1 MPAQRIDILAR
12 EILKHFQRTAA
23 GHCARVDFLPRE
35 EARAICQ
42 HLQALQRQDKLKVYI
57 LANKRQTMSDDFTI
71 TIDNAIE
78 LRNRKEEKL
87 CLFIPTDV
95 VDATSSSLSNSF
107 AVIDGRVLYES
118 LLRQLRLKLSEQG
131 QKVVQSVFG
140 QLRGV
145 LRINKE
151 QQIGFISAVL
161 ERAEQGQ
168 LDLVGLE
175 LWRIGLIVDGRPL
188 TSNNEA
194 TFLDFLDRNKRCV
207 RELAH
212 PARIQ
217 ASLSTRLQSLCVDEE
232 TERKLQT
239 FFRGKSL
246 QEVNSWSQAL
256 IEHKLTFEN
265 WRFPEEDHSDIKE
278 VKVQNFLD
286 SANKVERY
294 SHLTQPHGPGT
305 NLQIVCGPK
314 STVTVRWKA
323 EPPQPRNIK
332 YWRVEMLPSTAI
344 DSEADQDML
353 IDLPARE
360 VPASRR
366 NLSIKVDLELERPLG
381 VRVRVTPI
389 EVSGQPRVNPET
401 DKYISHDSDEF
412 FLMPESEVDDP
423 GTDLNPVAIQSE
435 VTTIALGRLEYAL
448 QIRTSVLEE
457 SREQWSSKELEYFSL
472 RLDNKRMLT
481 LGLSPIL
488 RVIEEQALQNS
499 RSGGI
504 FHLTMDQVRIASGEK
519 CQVWYMR
526 YGTSEN
532 WKSFWNARENF
543 FRHLRQS
550 HPRHLIEVAKWRPEL
565 VGMAIK
571 YVQSYQGLI
580 QLLLQKTEQT
590 PKDQLDVANQEL
602 REAMSLD
609 TLLVRVRDGAHQVE
623 KALVVLPTHPLRV
636 AWLIGYTQ
644 LLKSWEDQLF
654 ERTKP
659 AARKGTIDIESLRL
673 LSPMNTPVF
682 GFHADSP
689 EPFVFFQNI
698 RFYHGVL
705 LPIGIPDP
713 HRRYSEITTI
723 LGSDSDQVA
732 IGTIQP
738 AQLATHLKRFI
749 DLHPYIKTLVT
760 TLVNPDRGDFF
771 AEALKQLVQ
780 SANEAEDDY
789 ESKTTPISSF
799 QVTSY
804 VEDERKSSVQALSR
818 IRQTQLEQFNN
829 RGGSYFL
836 PSLST
841 TLRTT
846 KQLKGDELADAHIAV
861 ISDVTQP
868 RLSVSTDRGGEREN
882 RSFTLYGLICRFVPT
897 LKRDATTGLVWR
909 YQILTERL
917 KPSEAH
923 PVKGQYSDML
933 INLHAFLL
941 KAGAYLLGG
950 ESESLPVLEVHLD
963 EAQRRL
969 LERIHQN
976 SNWVVTLD
984 RFFALDY
991 YDSPHIEGLNEMARK
1006 YVLDYSPE
1014 LSEGLGHRLM
1024 ITTSWHEEIGGL
1036 LRYAMKEHGLAA
1048 IDSSVSH
1055 LLHHLKIVSGSL
1067 ALQALESKTSASAA
1081 VGLGLVTAWLQ
1092 KKNRLRQ
1099 SVLVPVDLHPRLFLW
1114 EGRKIAQEGER
1125 RCDLAL
1131 FSLKRGI
1138 FEVTFIEVKWRRGR
1152 VPFDRIGEEMYLQ
1165 MQSSRR
1171 ILEDRFFNPE
1181 RIDGALQRSHLG
1193 NVLRFYFERS
1203 CRYGLFDTEMERSFL
1218 ERLAELEKA
1227 GLEFRYNYEGYIVS
1241 LSEQPTTFSVKEEAK
1256 IRVLTA
1262 ADFDTEVFPMLT
1274 SISVSPDSMLSD
1286 MIPVDNEEELA
1297 EKSDLLSDF
1306 VQRKRTG
1313 SLEMLQTAALLVRDE
1328 ESEVKSDSEQKKPDL
1343 VEEVMVPLGT
1353 SLQGKECQWQ
1363 PSVKGSPHLFIIG
1376 IPGQGK
1382 SYTTTRLLVDL
1393 HQQGVPA
1400 LVLDFHGQFANP
1412 DERFTQQVQPNVLNV
1427 MRGLPFSPFECA
1439 PDSHETA
1446 IITNSLEVAEIFA
1459 HVTNLGP
1466 IQQDTLYNALLS
1478 AYRDKGFGQAGG
1490 DKSRSYGPLEYPT
1503 LEEVLA
1509 QIKSQGGTRNA
1520 DLILA
1525 RCRSLL
1531 EMNLFRPETSETN
1544 LLAQIRRGLVLD
1556 MHALLE
1562 GLQLA
1567 AGAFILRKIYK
1578 DMFRWGPAE
1587 RLRLAIVLDEAHRLA
1602 KDITLPKIMKEGRK
1616 FGILVI
1622 VASQELTD
1630 FHQGVI
1636 GNVGTKIVFRINH
1649 PESRKVAGLL
1659 QASNGI
1665 DLPRQISQLSVGNAY
1680 VQTPE
1685 MFNAI
1690 RVQMYP

>member
-1 MPAQRIDILAR
+1 MPSQRIDILAR
-12 EILKHFQRTAA
+12 EILKHFQRTAT

-35 EARAICQ
+35 EARAVCQ
-42 HLQALQRQDKLKVYI
+42 HLQTLQPQDNLRVYI
-57 LANKRQTMSDDFTI
+57 LANKRQTPSDDFTI
-71 TIDNAIE
+71 TIDYAIE
-78 LRNRKEEKL
+78 LRNRKEERL

-107 AVIDGRVLYES
+107 AVIDGRVLYDS
-118 LLRQLRLKLSEQG
+118 LLRQLRLGLSEQG

-145 LRINKE
+145 LKINKE
-151 QQIGFISAVL
+151 QQISFISAVL
-161 ERAEQGQ
+161 EREEQGQ
-168 LDLVGLE
+168 LDLVGLD
-175 LWRIGLIVDGRPL
+175 LWRIGLVVDGRPL
-188 TSNNEA
+188 TSGDEA

-217 ASLSTRLQSLCVDEE
+217 ASLSARLQSLCVDDE

-246 QEVNSWSQAL
+246 QEVNNWSQAL

-265 WRFPEEDHSDIKE
+265 WRFPEEDHSDIKD

-305 NLQIVCGPK
+305 NLQIMCGPK

-332 YWRVEMLPSTAI
+332 YWRVEMLPSTAG
-344 DSEADQDML
+344 DGEADQDMV
-353 IDLPARE
+353 IDLPSRE
-360 VPASRR
+360 VPAIRR
-366 NLSIKVDLELERPLG
+366 YLSIKVDLELERPLG

-389 EVSGQPRVNPET
+389 EVSGQPSVNPGT
-401 DKYISHDSDEF
+401 DKYISHNSDEF
-412 FLMPESEVDDP
+412 FLMPESGVD
-423 GTDLNPVAIQSE
+423 NPDIDVKPVTIQSE

-448 QIRTSVLEE
+448 QTRASALEE
-457 SREQWSSKELEYFSL
+457 SGEQWSPKELEYFNL

-481 LGLSPIL
+481 VGLSPIL
-488 RVIEEQALQNS
+488 KGIEEKTLQNS
-499 RSGGI
+499 RNGGM
-504 FHLTMDQVRIASGEK
+504 FYLMMDEVRMTSVEQCQVR
-519 CQVWYMR
+519 YLL
-526 YGTSEN
+526 YGTAET

-550 HPRHLIEVAKWRPEL
+550 NPRHLIEVVKWTPEF

-590 PKDQLDVANQEL
+590 PKDQLDEANQEL

-609 TLLVRVRDGAHQVE
+609 TLMVGVRDGARQVE
-623 KALVVLPTHPLRV
+623 EALVVLPTHPLRV
-636 AWLIGYTQ
+636 AWLVGYTQ
-644 LLKSWEDQLF
+644 LLKSWEEQLF

-673 LSPMNTPVF
+673 LSPMNTPAF
-682 GFHADSP
+682 GFHADSHAS
-689 EPFVFFQNI
+689 FVFFQNI

-705 LPIGIPDP
+705 LPMGVPDP

-723 LGSDSDQVA
+723 LGADSDQIA

-780 SANEAEDDY
+780 STSEAE
-789 ESKTTPISSF
+789 EEHQSGTTHISSF
-799 QVTSY
+799 RVTSY
-804 VEDERKSSVQALSR
+804 VEDERKSSVQALYR

-846 KQLKGDELADAHIAV
+846 KQLKDDELADAHIAV

-868 RLSVSTDRGGEREN
+868 RLSLSSDRSGEREN
-882 RSFTLYGLICRFVPT
+882 RSFTLYGLICRFVPS
-897 LKRDATTGLVWR
+897 LKRDTTTGLVWR

-933 INLHAFLL
+933 INLHALLL
-941 KAGAYLLGG
+941 KSGAYLLGG
-950 ESESLPVLEVHLD
+950 ESESLPALEVHLD

-1014 LSEGLGHRLM
+1014 FSEGLGHRLM

-1036 LRYAMKEHGLAA
+1036 LRHAMEEHGLAA

-1067 ALQALESKTSASAA
+1067 ALQALESRTSASAA

-1092 KKNRLRQ
+1092 KKNRMRQ
-1099 SVLVPVDLHPRLFLW
+1099 SVLVPVDLHPRLFLR
-1114 EGRKIAQEGER
+1114 EGGKAAQEGDR

-1131 FSLKRGI
+1131 FSLKRSI
-1138 FEVTFIEVKWRRGR
+1138 VEVTFIEVKWRRGR
-1152 VPFDRIGEEMYLQ
+1152 VPFDRIGGEMYLQ

-1203 CRYGLFDTEMERSFL
+1203 CRYGLFDTEMERTFL

-1227 GLEFRYNYEGYIVS
+1227 GLEFRPFYEGYIVS
-1241 LSEQPTTFSVKEEAK
+1241 LNEHPTTFPIKEAK

-1262 ADFDTEVFPMLT
+1262 TDFDTEEFPMLT
-1274 SISVSPDSMLSD
+1274 SISVSQDSMLSD
-1286 MIPVDNEEELA
+1286 MPPADNGEELA
-1297 EKSDLLSDF
+1297 EEKSDLLSDF
-1306 VQRKRTG
+1306 VQRRKTG
-1313 SLEMLQTAALLVRDE
+1313 NLEMLQTTELLTKDE
-1328 ESEVKSDSEQKKPDL
+1328 ESVVKADSEQKKLPDL
-1343 VEEVMVPLGT
+1343 AEEVMVALGT
-1353 SLQGKECQWQ
+1353 SLQGKECQWH

-1412 DERFTQQVQPNVLNV
+1412 DERFAQQVHPHVLDV
-1427 MRGLPFSPFECA
+1427 ARGLPFSPFECA
-1439 PDSHETA
+1439 PDSQETD
-1446 IITNSLEVAEIFA
+1446 IISNSLEVAEIFA

-1466 IQQDTLYNALLS
+1466 IQRDTLYNALLN
-1478 AYRDKGFGQAGG
+1478 AYREKGFGQA
-1490 DKSRSYGPLEYPT
+1490 DNTKPLEYPT

-1509 QIKSQGGTRNA
+1509 QLKGARNA
-1520 DLILA
+1520 DLIMA

-1531 EMNLFRPETSETN
+1531 EMKLFRPETGEAN
-1544 LLAQIRRGLVLD
+1544 LLTQIRHGLVLD
-1556 MHALLE
+1556 LHALLE

-1567 AGAFILRKIYK
+1567 AGAFILRKVYK
-1578 DMFRWGPAE
+1578 DMFRWGPADH
-1587 RLRLAIVLDEAHRLA
+1587 LRLAIVLDEAHRLA

-1616 FGILVI
+1616 FGIVVI

-1649 PESRKVAGLL
+1649 PDSRKVAGLL
-1659 QASNGI
+1659 QASSGI
-1665 DLPRQISQLSVGNAY
+1665 DLARQISQLGVGNAY

-1685 MFNAI
+1685 MFNA
-1690 RVQMYP
+1690 VKVEMYS

>member
-1 MPAQRIDILAR
+1 MPSQRIDILAR
-12 EILKHFQRTAA
+12 EILKHFQHTAT

-35 EARAICQ
+35 EAQAICQ
-42 HLQALQRQDKLKVYI
+42 HLQTLQQENNLRVYV
-57 LANKRQTMSDDFTI
+57 LANKRQTISDDFTI
-71 TIDNAIE
+71 TIDYAIE

-95 VDATSSSLSNSF
+95 VDATASSLSNAF
-107 AVIDGRVLYES
+107 AVIDGRVLYEN

-131 QKVVQSVFG
+131 QKVVQGVFG
-140 QLRGV
+140 QLLGV
-145 LRINKE
+145 LKISKE
-151 QQIGFISAVL
+151 QQISFISAVL
-161 ERAEQGQ
+161 EREEQGQ

-175 LWRIGLIVDGRPL
+175 LWRVGLIVDSRPVIGSSD
-188 TSNNEA
+188 T
-194 TFLDFLDRNKRCV
+194 TFLDFLDNNKRCV
-207 RELAH
+207 RALVH
-212 PARIQ
+212 PTRLQ
-217 ASLSTRLQSLCVDEE
+217 ASLSDRLQSLLVDAE

-246 QEVNSWSQAL
+246 QDVSNWSQAL
-256 IEHKLTFEN
+256 IEHKLTFEH
-265 WRFPEEDHSDIKE
+265 WCFPEEDRSDIKE
-278 VKVQNFLD
+278 VTVQSFLD
-286 SANKVERY
+286 SANAVERY
-294 SHLTQPHGPGT
+294 CHLTQPKGPGT
-305 NLQIVCGPK
+305 NLQIICDPK
-314 STVTVRWKA
+314 SAVTVRWKA
-323 EPPQPRNIK
+323 KPPHPRNLK

-344 DSEADQDML
+344 DSEPNSDTV
-353 IDLPARE
+353 IDLPSSE
-360 VPASRR
+360 VPASRTS
-366 NLSIKVDLELERPLG
+366 LSIKVGLELERPLA
-381 VRVRVTPI
+381 VIVRVTPI
-389 EVSGQPRVNPET
+389 EVSGQPSVNPET
-401 DKYISHDSDEF
+401 NEHITHESNEF
-412 FLMPESEVDDP
+412 FLMPVENGVDN
-423 GTDLNPVAIQSE
+423 TDGDVKRQIRSE
-435 VTTIALGRLEYAL
+435 VTTIALGRLEHAL
-448 QIRTSVLEE
+448 QTRSSTLEE
-457 SREQWSSKELEYFSL
+457 SGEQWSSKELEYFNV

-488 RVIEEQALQNS
+488 KVIEEQTLQKS

-504 FHLTMDQVRIASGEK
+504 FYLTMDQVRIASGEK
-519 CQVWYMR
+519 CQIRNMI
-526 YGTSEN
+526 YGTNEI
-532 WKSFWNARENF
+532 WKSFWHARENF
-543 FRHLRQS
+543 FKHLRES
-550 HPRHLIEVAKWRPEL
+550 RPRDLIEVAKWTPEL
-565 VGMAIK
+565 VGLAIK

-580 QLLLQKTEQT
+580 QLLLQKTELAQ
-590 PKDQLDVANQEL
+590 KDQLNDANLEL
-602 REAMSLD
+602 REALSLD
-609 TLLVRVRDGAHQVE
+609 TLMVRVRDGTRRVE
-623 KALVVLPTHPLRV
+623 EALITLPTHPLRV

-644 LLKSWEDQLF
+644 LLKNWEEQLF

-723 LGSDSDQVA
+723 LGADSDQVA

-749 DLHPYIKTLVT
+749 ELHPYMQTLVT

-771 AEALKQLVQ
+771 AEALKQLAQ
-780 SANEAEDDY
+780 NTSEAEDDQ
-789 ESKTTPISSF
+789 ESKNTRITSF

-804 VEDERKSSVQALSR
+804 VEDERKSSVQALYR

-829 RGGSYFL
+829 SGGSYFL
-836 PSLST
+836 PGLST

-846 KQLKGDELADAHIAV
+846 KQLQDDELADAHIAI

-868 RLSVSTDRGGEREN
+868 RLSLSTDTGEDRET
-882 RSFTLYGLICRFVPT
+882 RSFTLYGLICRFVPS
-897 LKRDATTGLVWR
+897 LQRDATAGLIWR

-933 INLHAFLL
+933 INLHALLL
-941 KAGAYLLGG
+941 KAGAYFLGG
-950 ESESLPVLEVHLD
+950 GSVSSPVLEVRLD
-963 EAQRRL
+963 DTQRRL

-976 SNWVVTLD
+976 SNWVITLD

-991 YDSPHIEGLNEMARK
+991 YDSPHIAGLDEMARK
-1006 YVLDYSPE
+1006 YVLDYAPE
-1014 LSEGLGHRLM
+1014 FSEGLGHRLM

-1036 LRYAMKEHGLAA
+1036 LRHAMEEHGLAA
-1048 IDSSVSH
+1048 IDNSVSH

-1067 ALQALESKTSASAA
+1067 ALQALESRTSASAA

-1099 SVLVPVDLHPRLFLW
+1099 GVLVPVDLHPRLFLR
-1114 EGRKIAQEGER
+1114 EGGKVAQEGDR

-1138 FEVTFIEVKWRRGR
+1138 VEVVFIEVKWRRGR

-1171 ILEDRFFNPE
+1171 MLEDRFFNPA

-1193 NVLRFYFERS
+1193 NVLRFYFERA
-1203 CRYGLFDTEMERSFL
+1203 CRYGLFDREMEHTFL

-1227 GLEFRYNYEGYIVS
+1227 GLEFRYYYEGYIVS
-1241 LSEQPTTFSVKEEAK
+1241 LNERATTFPIGEAK

-1262 ADFDTEVFPMLT
+1262 ADFDTQTFPMLT
-1274 SISVSPDSMLSD
+1274 PSPELQDSDSILAGTML
-1286 MIPVDNEEELA
+1286 VDNEEEPTD
-1297 EKSDLLSDF
+1297 KGDLLSDC
-1306 VQRKRTG
+1306 VQRKRTEN
-1313 SLEMLQTAALLVRDE
+1313 LETLQTVELQARDE
-1328 ESEVKSDSEQKKPDL
+1328 EPVDKADSEQKKTPDL
-1343 VEEVMVPLGT
+1343 AEGVMVALGT
-1353 SLQGKECQWQ
+1353 SLQGDECQWH

-1412 DERFTQQVQPNVLNV
+1412 NERFTQQIDPNVLNV
-1427 MRGLPFSPFECA
+1427 AKGLPFSPFECS
-1439 PDSHETA
+1439 PESHETD

-1466 IQQDTLYNALLS
+1466 IQQDTLYNALLN
-1478 AYRDKGFGQAGG
+1478 AYREKGFGQA
-1490 DKSRSYGPLEYPT
+1490 DNAKPLEYPT
-1503 LEEVLA
+1503 LEEVLE
-1509 QIKSQGGTRNA
+1509 QIKGARNA
-1520 DLILA
+1520 DLIMA

-1531 EMNLFRPETSETN
+1531 EMKLFRPETGEAN

-1556 MHALLE
+1556 LHALLE

-1567 AGAFILRKIYK
+1567 AGAFILRKVYK
-1578 DMFRWGPAE
+1578 DMFRWGPAD

-1616 FGILVI
+1616 FGIVVI

-1636 GNVGTKIVFRINH
+1636 GNVGTKIIFRINH
-1649 PESRKVAGLL
+1649 PDSRKVAGLL
-1659 QASNGI
+1659 QASTGV
-1665 DLPRQISQLSVGNAY
+1665 DLARQISQLGVGNAY

-1690 RVQMYP
+1690 KVEMYS